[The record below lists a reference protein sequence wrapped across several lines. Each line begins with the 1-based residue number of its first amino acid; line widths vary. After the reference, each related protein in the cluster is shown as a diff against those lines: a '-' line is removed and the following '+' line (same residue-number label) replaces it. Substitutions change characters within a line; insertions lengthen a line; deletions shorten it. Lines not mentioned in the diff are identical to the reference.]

1 MAVRSNA
8 RKGSRRKGNNN
19 FLGLIVLSSAI
30 IFAGSMFS
38 QKSHQAEAGTISPPI
53 VAEFDTVEI
62 PVPLA
67 MVPAGTRIRDIRFKR
82 VAYPKHQIPE
92 GAIRDLSAYTE
103 SATMTALPANLPVFA
118 SNLSLTAGRG
128 NPVIESIPSG
138 MRAITIRVDATS
150 SVEGW
155 AGSGSVVDVLL
166 VSSEGASV
174 VAEMVKIL
182 SAERSTSPVEGASS
196 PTVPS
201 TVTLLVT
208 QEQSLAINAAIPM
221 GKIAFAL
228 RNNQDEDNW
237 GRKTFST
244 DMLKNGSVIR
254 DSQGIIRGY
263 VTVNDDAENSSFAL
277 TGNHWIKTEV
287 IPEGFLPSR
296 DR

>member
-1 MAVRSNA
+1 MAVRNNS
-8 RKGSRRKGNNN
+8 RKGSRRRGNGNTV
-19 FLGLIVLSSAI
+19 GLIVLAAAI

-38 QKSHQAEAGTISPPI
+38 QKSYQAEAGVIPSPI
-53 VAEFDTVEI
+53 VAEFDTIDV

-82 VAYPKHQIPE
+82 VAYPRHQIPE
-92 GAIRDLSAYTE
+92 GAIIDLGAYTE
-103 SATMTALPANLPVFA
+103 SATLTSLPANLPVFA
-118 SNLSLTAGRG
+118 SNLSMTAGRG
-128 NPVIESIPSG
+128 NPVTESIPAG

-166 VSSEGASV
+166 ISSEGASV

-182 SAERSTSPVEGASS
+182 SAERSTSPVEGNSS

-228 RNNQDEDNW
+228 RNNQDEENW
-237 GRKTFST
+237 GRKTFTS
-244 DMLKNGSVIR
+244 DMLKNGSVVK
-254 DSQGIIRGY
+254 DSRGVIRGY
-263 VTVNDDAENSSFAL
+263 VTMQDESESSSFAL
-277 TGNHWIKTEV
+277 TGNQWIRTDI

-296 DR
+296 ER

>member
-38 QKSHQAEAGTISPPI
+38 QKSHQAEAGIISPPI

-103 SATMTALPANLPVFA
+103 SATMTSLPANLPIFA